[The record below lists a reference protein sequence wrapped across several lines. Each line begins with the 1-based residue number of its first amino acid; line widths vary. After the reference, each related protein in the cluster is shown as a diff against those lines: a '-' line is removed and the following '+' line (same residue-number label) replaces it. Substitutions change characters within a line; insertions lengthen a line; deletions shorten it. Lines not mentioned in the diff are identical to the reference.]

1 MHWYVRHAYFFH
13 PPSHRNLVYIVPMEP
28 MPMTPMA
35 GCSSMGES
43 GVTSG
48 LIMSSQVG
56 VGSALSST
64 SQSVHVLIGAAC
76 PRRERCRKLTSDAR
90 ISNK

>member
-1 MHWYVRHAYFFH
+1 M
-13 PPSHRNLVYIVPMEP
+13 YIVPMEP

-56 VGSALSST
+56 VDSALSCT
-64 SQSVHVLIGAAC
+64 QASQPAL
-76 PRRERCRKLTSDAR
+76 L
-90 ISNK
+90 

>member
-1 MHWYVRHAYFFH
+1 M
-13 PPSHRNLVYIVPMEP
+13 YIVPMEP

-56 VGSALSST
+56 VDSALSCT
-64 SQSVHVLIGAAC
+64 SQSARALIGAAR
-76 PRRERCRKLTSDAR
+76 PRRERCRKRTSDAR
-90 ISNK
+90 NSNK